1 MVMVTLTEKAA
12 LKVKEIIRE
21 RGGDE
26 QLALRLYVTGG
37 GCSGLSY
44 GLALDQPR
52 EDDNVIEVEGVT
64 VLVDPMSARFVKG
77 SEIDYKEALMGGGFA
92 ISNPNA
98 IRTCGCGS
106 SFRTADEEGEP
117 ELCD

>member
-1 MVMVTLTEKAA
+1 MVTLTEKAA
-12 LKVKEIIRE
+12 LKVKEIIQE
-21 RGGDE
+21 RDDKE
-26 QLALRLYVTGG
+26 QLALRLYVRGG

-44 GLALDQPR
+44 GLALDTPR
-52 EDDNVIEVEGVT
+52 DDDNIIEVEGVT
-64 VLVDPMSARFVKG
+64 VLVDPMSARYVKG
-77 SEIDYKEALMGGGFA
+77 SEIDFKEALMGGGFA

-106 SFRTADEEGEP
+106 SFRTADDEGDP

>member
-1 MVMVTLTEKAA
+1 M
-12 LKVKEIIRE
+12 KEIIRE

-52 EDDNVIEVEGVT
+52 ETIT
-64 VLVDPMSARFVKG
+64 
-77 SEIDYKEALMGGGFA
+77 
-92 ISNPNA
+92 
-98 IRTCGCGS
+98 S
-106 SFRTADEEGEP
+106 SRSRA
-117 ELCD
+117 